1 MAPHGSSILR
11 IRSLKSTP
19 PQTTMPAIT
28 PMITDAVGLTNAHGA
43 VIATSPASIPLQAM
57 VMSGLPKS
65 LYHRSIAAAEPATA
79 ARFVFTATTEMRR
92 SVAPSVEPGLK
103 PIHPKSRRNVPVTTN
118 TMLEAGNARGF
129 PSAPYL
135 PSRGPRMRASAIAHK
150 PPMLWTTDEPEESTL
165 AASNQEMIQ
174 SWDAAKIRGSRIH
187 SDRAELESVSDCVV
201 SKECKN
207 VCREVQHHQV
217 RGILLAH
224 QPACQQSKARLHE

>member
-103 PIHPKSRRNVPVTTN
+103 PIHPNSRRNVPVTTN

-135 PSRGPRMRASAIAHK
+135 PSRGPRMRASAIAQK
-150 PPMLWTTDEPEESTL
+150 PPILWTTDEPAKST
-165 AASNQEMIQ
+165 
-174 SWDAAKIRGSRIH
+174 
-187 SDRAELESVSDCVV
+187 
-201 SKECKN
+201 
-207 VCREVQHHQV
+207 
-217 RGILLAH
+217 
-224 QPACQQSKARLHE
+224 